1 MDIEFHYYM
10 TYLIAVRAG
19 FAPSEAAV
27 VAKAAQEIDDNHI
40 PITVGAGTPEAY
52 LSTLSQTMNILHPHH
67 ATRIYPVFHFIPGD
81 PDAPSARRRDGVRSP
96 WVTTPNSKLANMML
110 DTALSSGDLYRI
122 GASAHAYADT
132 WAHQNFLG
140 KDDALNEMAGGDLA
154 ETIADRIWLL
164 RIGHALAGHQPDIP
178 DLIWRDERLANPIV
192 SNRDRFVDAAAQI
205 FKKFREF
212 KSGSNVSDRDPEL
225 ISLGDD
231 LKADIGNP
239 TTNSAPREERIA
251 RYKVRALESSYG
263 GTAMPEYQQG
273 EWSDAA
279 FVEQRADLIDRIE
292 NYVAEHAGIAGDIL
306 AFGTRMPYSWKD
318 PLHHRDTE
326 WYRFQEAVRAHLD
339 ECWILLKSRFP
350 DMVS

>member
-19 FAPSEAAV
+19 FVPSEAAI

-40 PITVGAGTPEAY
+40 PIIVSAGTPEAY

-96 WVTTPNSKLANMML
+96 WVTTPNSRLANMML

-122 GASAHAYADT
+122 GASAHSYADT

-140 KDDALNEMAGGDLA
+140 KDDALNEMPGGDLV
-154 ETIADRIWLL
+154 ETLADRIGLL
-164 RIGHALAGHQPDIP
+164 RIGHALAGHHPDIP
-178 DLIWRDERLANPIV
+178 DLVWRDERLINPVV
-192 SNRDRFVDAAAQI
+192 SNSERFLDAAAHI
-205 FKKFREF
+205 FKKLRKF
-212 KSGSNVSDRDPEL
+212 KTGSNVPD
-225 ISLGDD
+225 GDTDLNCLVTD
-231 LKADIGNP
+231 LKADIGSP
-239 TTNSAPREERIA
+239 TTNSAPREQRIG
-251 RYKVRALESSYG
+251 RYKARALQAPYG
-263 GTAMPEYQQG
+263 GTDMPEYRQG

-279 FVEQRADLIDRIE
+279 FVEQRADLVTRIE
-292 NYVAEHAGIAGDIL
+292 SYVAEHAGIAGDIL

-318 PLHHRDTE
+318 PSRHRETE
-326 WYRFQEAVRAHLD
+326 WYRFQEAVKAHLD
-339 ECWILLKSRFP
+339 ECWALLKSRCP
-350 DMVS
+350 DVVS